1 MEYRRIFLHGVKIV
15 EIDNN
20 NFFEIFRQNFNF
32 EIVETCVGIAIK
44 MDSYNAFLYCNITG
58 AGYFDNPV
66 LPFTPKGMMKL
77 FYNAFNYKFVTGIFE
92 NTTLNNTPY
101 KLSQIKPYLFKGDK
115 FIIPVEFNTEIELQR
130 KLKQYRNE
138 LIAQN
143 IPTTDFIIQRI
154 EKSKKG
160 NGMEPFMEYLTCE
173 TFKKYGYVVENQIP
187 LAHSIGSPDFGGY
200 KTKEYIDFVSKYNC
214 LPLGFHIIELAM
226 LRLFKGRK
234 CHINATELSNDAVV
248 GEAKTST
255 NKMTEQLLKYLNTS
269 LFSEGYEIHPFKLSP
284 NQRFFGL
291 VTLDDDFKIKLIKPG
306 IKYTEYAN
314 ILSKEDYFSWLNN
327 YLKYYLIANLTND
340 ELNEFYHSKVGD
352 KIGTPEDIINFVNGC
367 SFEEIYRLF
376 A

>member
-1 MEYRRIFLHGVKIV
+1 M
-15 EIDNN
+15 EIDKN

-32 EIVETCVGIAIK
+32 EIVETCIGKTIK

-66 LPFTPKGMMKL
+66 FPFTPKGMMKL
-77 FYNAFNYKFVTGIFE
+77 FYNAFDYKFVTGIFE
-92 NTTLNNTPY
+92 NTALNNTPY
-101 KLSQIKPYLFKGDK
+101 KLSLIKPYLFEGDK
-115 FIIPVEFNTEIELQR
+115 FIIPVEFISEIELQ
-130 KLKQYRNE
+130 KELKQYRNE
-138 LIAQN
+138 LILQN

-173 TFKKYGYVVENQIP
+173 TFKNHGFVVENQIP

-226 LRLFKGRK
+226 LRLFKDRK
-234 CHINATELSNDAVV
+234 YNMNAIDLTNDAIV

-255 NKMTEQLLKYLNTS
+255 KMMTGQLLKYLNTS
-269 LFSEGYEIHPFKLSP
+269 LFSAGYEIYPFKSYP
-284 NQRFFGL
+284 NEEFFGL
-291 VTLDDDFKIKLIKPG
+291 VTLDENLKIKLINPG
-306 IKYTEYAN
+306 KRYTEYAN
-314 ILSKEDYFSWLNN
+314 MLNKEEYYSWLNN
-327 YLKYYLIANLTND
+327 YFKYYLIANLTND
-340 ELNEFYHSKVGD
+340 ELNEFYYSKVGD
-352 KIGTPEDIINFVNGC
+352 RIGTSDDIINFVNKC
-367 SFEEIYRLF
+367 SFDEIYKIF